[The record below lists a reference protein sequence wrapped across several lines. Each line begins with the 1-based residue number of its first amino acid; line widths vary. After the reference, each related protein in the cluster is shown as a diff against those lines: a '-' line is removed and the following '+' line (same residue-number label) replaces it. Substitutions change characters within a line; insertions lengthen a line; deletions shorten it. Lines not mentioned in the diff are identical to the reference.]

1 MLILSKDFL
10 GKISAVFITDL
21 IAKSLAFIILP
32 IYLYLMPK
40 EEFGEFGFL
49 FTVSI
54 TSSTLLSLSF
64 YSLLIKDLSKQ
75 ENIDLHKEFFSS
87 LFIFAIIFN
96 FILFIMLALM
106 ESYFNLFSDFFSL
119 DAYKFEK
126 IILVGIIIILNIISL
141 FQYSLLLI
149 RKKTIDI
156 CLFIFL
162 KFLFSN
168 LISIFS
174 LYYFDTDSV
183 LIRLYSLA
191 ISEFIL
197 ILFIFFLLKE
207 NYLINKINTFYLLK
221 SIKIAAPLILATF
234 LSLIMITIDRKLI
247 QYHYGNNDLA
257 DYNLAYLLLLPV
269 AMIISSVQSI
279 WSPRLFELKDAYIA
293 RNETIKAMFI
303 LFIFLIFLCFV
314 IFIFVNLL
322 FKLNLISN
330 EYSNVLL
337 LFMTLSIGTIFGS
350 LTNFIDNLNLYI
362 DRTYY
367 KLITTLF
374 IVSLFSILN
383 VYLVPLYSYY
393 GVSISLFV
401 ANFMGLIL
409 GYVLVTIKIK
419 YVKNKNIRS

>member
-419 YVKNKNIRS
+419 YVKNKNISS

>member
-1 MLILSKDFL
+1 LILSKDFL